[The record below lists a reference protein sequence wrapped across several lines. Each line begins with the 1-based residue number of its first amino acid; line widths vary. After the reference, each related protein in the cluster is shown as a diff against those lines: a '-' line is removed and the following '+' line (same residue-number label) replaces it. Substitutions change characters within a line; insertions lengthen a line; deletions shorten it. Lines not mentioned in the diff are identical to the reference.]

1 VIATFIRLRR
11 FYAQH
16 PLRLLG
22 NLLLAVVAMQIF
34 LGAYTIWSGRQPVI
48 TSLHVV
54 TGASTLALSLVL
66 ALAARTIGWRASR
79 RQPGAFLASEVTA

>member
-1 VIATFIRLRR
+1 
-11 FYAQH
+11 
-16 PLRLLG
+16 
-22 NLLLAVVAMQIF
+22 M

-66 ALAARTIGWRASR
+66 ALTARTVGWRASR
-79 RQPGAFLASEVTA
+79 RRAGAFLASEVAA